1 MKKCIYE
8 RVQRGIKFTE
18 VVSNME
24 EKGLKKSVGE
34 EKNIAIKKEK
44 NRALAGYCRIPGH
57 LRYNSS

>member
-24 EKGLKKSVGE
+24 EKGLKKVLG
-34 EKNIAIKKEK
+34 KKK
-44 NRALAGYCRIPGH
+44 I
-57 LRYNSS
+57 

>member
-24 EKGLKKSVGE
+24 EKEYRHQERKG
-34 EKNIAIKKEK
+34 
-44 NRALAGYCRIPGH
+44 
-57 LRYNSS
+57 

>member
-34 EKNIAIKKEK
+34 EKNIAIKKERK
-44 NRALAGYCRIPGH
+44 E
-57 LRYNSS
+57 